1 DLGNALSSPS
11 DRLSVNNCRH
21 STGLTLNRTEAYRA
35 RASRAVRLRVES
47 VNKGGG
53 NASDNVQVDSSPC
66 LPLGNCNVGQTH
78 QFPLAIPD
86 VENSAQ
92 LVSGAAPQAT
102 GSSVPSH
109 LPAIVIGIRVSREAD
124 PTAIP
129 RRMMLTT
136 RAATTVSLVPVGTKA
151 NIETWRRSRRNKV
164 CWPEAGSS
172 HRQEDDL
179 VALLLC
185 SMDALAHDCWDVAT
199 VDRRSGW
206 FVSVV
211 TCVALQLQLDLLA
224 GLCSLLYPTDGSP
237 AFEPDPGLRQR
248 LGSGVETL

>member
-1 DLGNALSSPS
+1 TRSKRDWSSDVCSSDL
-11 DRLSVNNCRH
+11 
-21 STGLTLNRTEAYRA
+21 
-35 RASRAVRLRVES
+35 ASRAVRLRVES

-109 LPAIVIGIRVSREAD
+109 LPAIVIGIRVSRDAD
-124 PTAIP
+124 PTATP

-151 NIETWRRSRRNKV
+151 TIETW
-164 CWPEAGSS
+164 
-172 HRQEDDL
+172 
-179 VALLLC
+179 
-185 SMDALAHDCWDVAT
+185 
-199 VDRRSGW
+199 
-206 FVSVV
+206 
-211 TCVALQLQLDLLA
+211 
-224 GLCSLLYPTDGSP
+224 
-237 AFEPDPGLRQR
+237 
-248 LGSGVETL
+248 